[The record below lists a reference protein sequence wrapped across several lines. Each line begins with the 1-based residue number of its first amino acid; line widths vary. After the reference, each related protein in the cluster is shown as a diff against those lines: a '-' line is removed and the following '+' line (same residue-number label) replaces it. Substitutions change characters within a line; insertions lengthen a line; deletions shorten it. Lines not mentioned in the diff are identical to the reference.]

1 VEPHKIFLNVIKN
14 QKFVHNTYHKAIT
27 EREECIMRRPR
38 KKSFSDLVKE
48 NKRQLMMDQEA
59 LDAIE
64 ERIDARLEIKRID
77 KAE

>member
-1 VEPHKIFLNVIKN
+1 
-14 QKFVHNTYHKAIT
+14 
-27 EREECIMRRPR
+27 MRRPR

-48 NKRQLMMDQEA
+48 NKRQLMMDKEA